1 MSALVLTACSAG
13 PLEVTGTAPTDDAT
27 AEACEALVGSLP
39 DKVGGQSAIE
49 RANGDGWAKAWGDPA
64 VVLRCGVAA
73 PGEQPAETTCLDVSG
88 IGWVA
93 TQDGEPADLD
103 TPAASNETVDFTTI
117 TRSIPIQVSVP
128 AKRAP
133 ASDALAELSEP
144 ILKATRRTASCS

>member
-1 MSALVLTACSAG
+1 MSALALTACSAG

-27 AEACEALVGSLP
+27 AKACEALVRSLP
-39 DKVGGQSAIE
+39 DELVGQSAIDL
-49 RANGDGWAKAWGDPA
+49 ANGDGWAKAWGDPA

-73 PGEQPAETTCLDVSG
+73 PGAQPADTTCLDVSG

-103 TPAASNETVDFTTI
+103 TPAASNETIDFTTI
-117 TRSIPIQVSVP
+117 TRSIPVQVSVP
-128 AKRAP
+128 AKRGP

-144 ILKATRRTASCS
+144 ILRATRKSASCG